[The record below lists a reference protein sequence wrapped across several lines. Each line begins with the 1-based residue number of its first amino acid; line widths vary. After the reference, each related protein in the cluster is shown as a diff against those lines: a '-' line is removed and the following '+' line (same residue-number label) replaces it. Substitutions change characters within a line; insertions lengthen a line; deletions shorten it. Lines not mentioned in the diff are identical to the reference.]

1 MKSTKGPCGAPSSF
15 PAESG
20 HDVSDA
26 TQAMAAAGRGAR
38 GGVRAGGPPGARRLG
53 CRATTLPT
61 LYVNYSQNCTFTMTD
76 DAGNAV
82 GAIAPGTYQVEVQ
95 TPGDFGAVDLN
106 GITDMTA
113 CRGFVQFQLTG
124 PGVSIETTLDDGDS
138 DFALATGV
146 FRPNATYTA
155 VDENQPSVAR
165 VVFTTNG
172 STAGPPPVTTAPSA
186 DDDRLGEGL
195 DRIPR
200 HAARHGQRRR
210 DAHADHRRREAGRL
224 AQVGALHLRGHRR
237 VEDARFCALGAR
249 QGRRR
254 RSPRPGSS
262 VPAASPSNSRPGS
275 GPSTRASSTSGATS
289 ASSAEAA
296 RRRARGV
303 GGREKTR

>member
-1 MKSTKGPCGAPSSF
+1 M
-15 PAESG
+15 
-20 HDVSDA
+20 
-26 TQAMAAAGRGAR
+26 
-38 GGVRAGGPPGARRLG
+38 RRD
-53 CRATTLPT
+53 TLPT
-61 LYVNYSQNCTFTMTD
+61 LYVNYSQNCTFTLTD

-124 PGVSIETTLDDGDS
+124 PGVSIQTTLDDGDS

-172 STAGPPPVTTAPSA
+172 STAGPPPVTTAPTA

-195 DRIPR
+195 DRLPR
-200 HAARHGQRRR
+200 HAARHGRRRR

-224 AQVGALHLRGHRR
+224 AEVGALHVHGHRP
-237 VEDARFCALGAR
+237 VEDTRFCALAAR
-249 QGRRR
+249 QADDAAHPLRVRRYPPRHRRTRARAVVLLPGRLPPAELLQRRR
-254 RSPRPGSS
+254 LRPPGAGL
-262 VPAASPSNSRPGS
+262 AAS
-275 GPSTRASSTSGATS
+275 
-289 ASSAEAA
+289 AA
-296 RRRARGV
+296 AKKAR
-303 GGREKTR
+303 